1 MGSLQITSKESETAR
16 NLRVLGKAAKHTNV
30 REAGSA
36 KLSQAM
42 AEWLRGL
49 RLTMFRHVSTMADAM
64 DQQRKTAA
72 FYYHCVVQFY
82 PN

>member
-42 AEWLRGL
+42 A
-49 RLTMFRHVSTMADAM
+49 DAM

-72 FYYHCVVQFY
+72 FYYISLRCPVLS
-82 PN
+82 

>member
-1 MGSLQITSKESETAR
+1 MESLQITSKESETAR

-49 RLTMFRHVSTMADAM
+49 RLTMFRQWRMLWISNAK
-64 DQQRKTAA
+64 QQP
-72 FYYHCVVQFY
+72 FIIIVLSSFILI
-82 PN
+82 N